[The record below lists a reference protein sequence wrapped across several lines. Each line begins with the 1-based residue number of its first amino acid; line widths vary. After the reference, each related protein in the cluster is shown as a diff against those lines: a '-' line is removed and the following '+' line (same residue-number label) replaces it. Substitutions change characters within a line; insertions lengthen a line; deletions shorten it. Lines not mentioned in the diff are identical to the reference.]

1 MHRAIFTSC
10 TLLGVIVITTDNG
23 DSFVL
28 LCRGQSIEKLTISDA
43 LLDKLSLCTRR
54 RQTIERTETHQQ
66 QVRTLLDI
74 VSRQPDSAFTQ
85 LLDALTTTWQ
95 DEAVTII
102 SGDYKYAKKS
112 TTSECHTMH
121 TEDTGNRFNA
131 TKTAV
136 NILRYG

>member
-1 MHRAIFTSC
+1 MTEEHREALFTSADH
-10 TLLGVIVITTDNG
+10 LV
-23 DSFVL
+23 
-28 LCRGQSIEKLTISDA
+28 EKLRISDA

-54 RQTIERTETHQQ
+54 RQTIERAGTSQQ

-85 LLDALTTTWQ
+85 LLNALTTSEQ
-95 DEAVTII
+95 HEAVTII
-102 SGDYKYAKKS
+102 SGNYKYAKKS
-112 TTSECHTMH
+112 TTGEYRTMH
-121 TEDTGNRFNA
+121 TEDTGNRFNT